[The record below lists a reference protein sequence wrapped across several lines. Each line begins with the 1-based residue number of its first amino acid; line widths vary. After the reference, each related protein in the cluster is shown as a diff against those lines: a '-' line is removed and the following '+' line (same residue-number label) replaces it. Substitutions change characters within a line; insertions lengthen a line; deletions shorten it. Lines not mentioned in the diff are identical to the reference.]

1 MNFLEP
7 EKFNDVDVFLQEFG
21 DLKETDQ
28 VEKLHKRLGP
38 YLLRR
43 TKEDVDSSIPIKE
56 ETIIELELTLV
67 QKTYYR

>member
-7 EKFNDVDVFLQEFG
+7 EKFNDVDIFLQEFG
-21 DLKETDQ
+21 DLKEADQ